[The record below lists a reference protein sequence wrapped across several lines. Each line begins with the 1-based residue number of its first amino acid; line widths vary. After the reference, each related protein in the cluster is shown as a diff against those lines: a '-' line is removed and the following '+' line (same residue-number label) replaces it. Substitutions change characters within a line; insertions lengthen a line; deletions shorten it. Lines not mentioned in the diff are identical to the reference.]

1 MDAVFLFRQVRSYLI
16 KNSHFYDTK
25 TSAMPT
31 LRLHSI
37 KCNVPDEI
45 DKDEM
50 FLKFD
55 GHKIWPEES
64 KYFRMDADDRVVI
77 DHDLEVAVG
86 WVEIELWDYDFVS
99 LNDHL
104 GSFKLNIGEQGKFTA
119 SMVMNEKET
128 HSASYFLEWE
138 VL

>member
-1 MDAVFLFRQVRSYLI
+1 
-16 KNSHFYDTK
+16 
-25 TSAMPT
+25 MPT

-50 FLKFD
+50 FLKLD

-64 KYFRMDADDRVVI
+64 KYFRMDANDKVVI
-77 DHDLEVAVG
+77 DHDMEVSAG
-86 WVEIELWDYDFVS
+86 WIELQLWDYDFVS
-99 LNDHL
+99 TNDHL
-104 GSFKLNIGEQGKFTA
+104 GTFKLNVDDQPGKFSA
-119 SMVMNEKET
+119 SMEMNTKET

>member
-1 MDAVFLFRQVRSYLI
+1 
-16 KNSHFYDTK
+16 
-25 TSAMPT
+25 MPT

-50 FLKFD
+50 YLKYK
-55 GHKIWPEES
+55 GEKIWPEDS
-64 KYFRMDADDRVVI
+64 KYFRMDANDLVVI
-77 DHDLEVAVG
+77 DFDLEVSAG

-104 GSFKLNIGEQGKFTA
+104 GSFKLNVGDESGKFSA
-119 SMVMNEKET
+119 SLQINEKET
-128 HSASYFLEWE
+128 HSASYFLQWE